1 MKPKTTWIVAAIGVF
16 LILLMTGAL
25 RELFE
30 GVIGIVSFL
39 VLAVLWLIPVAAVA
53 LLVRHLLGAKGR
65 REKLHE
71 EAKVGSIQAMIEK
84 FGTAPDAQV
93 AAINKAFDERSET
106 LRFDFKYIG
115 TKRANQ
121 KIVARC
127 ERSLATM
134 PAREREA
141 LRTSL
146 LLFIRGQNRNL
157 NNTWLEVANLIYG
170 EGKATVY
177 GDWTYVWPGWT
188 TTDIHEGIRWAVGEK
203 TEPVINLVLTELNEA
218 ILAHP
223 DDPVLKGLSARLTG
237 TGKVMEAPTVA
248 TPVDPKLPGGN
259 TLILG
264 ADDQPEG
271 GFRGYAGEGH
281 LITIAP
287 SRSGKSQCHVIPNLL
302 MWDGPAF
309 VLDIKNELYDAT
321 AGWRAANVGPIFKF
335 SPLTPD
341 ESHHYNPLTEVSD
354 DLDFLWE
361 EAGLLASMLIVP
373 KSQKEPFWEEKAR
386 DLVQAAIAHTVS
398 MNPPEERT
406 MSKVLNIVHGL
417 DWERFIAGLHATDDP
432 EMTRVA
438 SSLGKIEPKMRDSVL
453 QTANTSLQC
462 WGGRRIT
469 KSIAASDWRTS
480 DLRGP
485 GKPTIYI
492 CLRPHE
498 FKTYLPMLRV
508 LIAQHI
514 RGLVGHANPS
524 RAQQQVLFLLDEFPQ
539 LHAMKPVEEALEL
552 GAQYGIRIWMFAQHM
567 SQMENTYERADGM
580 VGGCAV
586 RCFMNPSMQDGLAQR
601 LSDQLGYRDS
611 VLDGSRV
618 KVVEPNVLAG
628 PDFKDSILV
637 MATSA
642 VPGVLTKQ
650 PAHQTPVF
658 AERMSIPPPPIERP
672 VR

>member
-1 MKPKTTWIVAAIGVF
+1 MKPKTTWIVAAVGVF
-16 LILLMTGAL
+16 LILLLTGVL
-25 RELFE
+25 RQLFE
-30 GVIGIVSFL
+30 GVIGLVFFL
-39 VLAVLWLIPVAAVA
+39 FVAVLWLIPVAAGIWI
-53 LLVRHLLGAKGR
+53 VRYLHGAKGR
-65 REKLHE
+65 REKRQE
-71 EAKVGSIQAMIEK
+71 EARLASIQALVEK
-84 FGTAPDAQV
+84 FGATPDAQAV
-93 AAINKAFDERSET
+93 AINKTFDERSET
-106 LRFDFKYIG
+106 LRFDFNYIG

-121 KIVARC
+121 KIAAC
-127 ERSLATM
+127 YERSLATM

-157 NNTWLEVANLIYG
+157 GNSWREIANLIYG
-170 EGKATVY
+170 EGKATMY
-177 GDWTYVWPGWT
+177 AGWTYTWPGSDT
-188 TTDIHEGIRWAVGEK
+188 SDIHEGIRWAVGDK
-203 TEPVINLVLTELNEA
+203 TEPMINLVLTELNEA

-223 DDPVLKGLSARLTG
+223 DDPILKGLTARLTG

-248 TPVDPKLPGGN
+248 TPVDPELPGGS

-264 ADDQPEG
+264 GDDQPDG

-302 MWDGPAF
+302 TWDGPAF

-321 AGWRAANVGPIFKF
+321 AGWRAANVGPVYKF

-341 ESHHYNPLTEVSD
+341 DSHHYNPLAEVSD

-361 EAGLLASMLIVP
+361 DAGLLASMLIVP
-373 KSQKEPFWEEKAR
+373 TSQKEPFWENKAR

-398 MNPPEERT
+398 MNPPEERD

-432 EMTRVA
+432 EMIRVA
-438 SSLGKIEPKMRDSVL
+438 SSLGQIEPRMRDSVL

-469 KSIAASDWRTS
+469 KSTAASDWHTG

-514 RGLVGHANPS
+514 RGLVGHGNPS
-524 RAQQQVLFLLDEFPQ
+524 RDQQQVLFLLDEFPQ
-539 LHAMKPVEEALEL
+539 LRAMKPVEEALEL
-552 GAQYGIRIWMFAQHM
+552 GAQYGIRIWMFAQYM

-586 RCFMNPSMQDGLAQR
+586 RCFMNPSMQDGLAQK

-642 VPGVLTKQ
+642 LPGVLTKQ
-650 PAHQTPVF
+650 PAHLTPVF
-658 AERMSIPPPPIERP
+658 AERMKIAPPPIQRP